1 MDKSHIII
9 TCSHY
14 YHSNLIK
21 DEFVVSLKFVD
32 VVVYIKKFVD
42 VVVYIKDEFL
52 VSLKSLDIVL
62 YINSCRSIYQ
72 R

>member
-32 VVVYIKKFVD
+32 VVVYIK
-42 VVVYIKDEFL
+42 DEFL